1 MYALLLIFIKLSI
14 AAMCAAHA
22 EKYTN
27 QFGVLITGF
36 FVYSLAVTVNILYA
50 AMTYIFIFIAYKIL
64 HKMNI
69 I

>member
-1 MYALLLIFIKLSI
+1 MYALLLILIKLSVS
-14 AAMCAAHA
+14 AMCSVHA

-27 QFGVLITGF
+27 KFGALITGF